1 MPDAIIQPRR
11 GKNSP
16 RLGPVAVLA
25 AADPDVRLLRDALGF
40 SADEGRPLHIS
51 RLYTTSDRNPH
62 ICLAG
67 PMVGAPYAV
76 MLAESLIAW
85 GARQILFLGWCGAVS
100 KPVEIGDVVL
110 PTSALIDEGTS
121 RHYLPDL
128 RESTPSALL
137 VEQLSEIGTS
147 DGFVIRRGPVWTTDA
162 PFRETRDQVLAC
174 QSRGVLAV
182 EMEASALFS
191 LGVFRL
197 VDVAALLVVSDDLSD
212 LSWRAGFKD
221 PRFARGREAA
231 GNIIGK
237 LGAKLRDSHGT
248 QSNFAF

>member
-11 GKNSP
+11 GRNSP
-16 RLGPVAVLA
+16 QLGPVAVLA
-25 AADPDVRLLRDALGF
+25 AADPDVRLLRAALGF
-40 SADEGRPLHIS
+40 SSDEGRPLHIS
-51 RLYTTSDRNPH
+51 RMYTASDRHPGL
-62 ICLAG
+62 CLAG

-121 RHYLPDL
+121 RHYLPDI

-137 VEQLSEIGTS
+137 VEQLSAIGAS
-147 DGFVIRRGPVWTTDA
+147 DGLVIRKGPVWTTDA
-162 PFRETRDQVLAC
+162 PFRETRDKVLAC

-182 EMEASALFS
+182 EMEASGLFS
-191 LGVFRL
+191 LGAFRCA
-197 VDVAALLVVSDDLSD
+197 DVAALLVASDDLSD

-231 GNIIGK
+231 CHI
-237 LGAKLRDSHGT
+237 LDTLCAKLT
-248 QSNFAF
+248 NP